1 MKKGDYDAVY
11 GCWISSIF
19 GNFQLWDPI
28 TQKRLVAQQKKN
40 LLNLL
45 RVVKNASELK
55 LFCFNFFTTRHR
67 FLPFAKNCAIFK
79 MATLIKNVL

>member
-28 TQKRLVAQQKKN
+28 TQKRVVAQQKKICSIFLEWSKMIWYKKN
-40 LLNLL
+40 YLIFLLPVTKIELL
-45 RVVKNASELK
+45 HDFPK
-55 LFCFNFFTTRHR
+55 
-67 FLPFAKNCAIFK
+67 IFRG
-79 MATLIKNVL
+79 T